1 MYKKNAVQELKRIAA
16 LYGGF
21 ADNYIQGMAAGIET
35 TLRALGL
42 WEEPEEGAGP
52 KLLELEDPGA

>member
-1 MYKKNAVQELKRIAA
+1 MYKKNAVQELKRLAA

-21 ADNYIQGMAAGIET
+21 TDNYIKGMAAGIET

-42 WEEPEEGAGP
+42 WEEQEIPMR
-52 KLLELEDPGA
+52 ELKDPGA